1 MQKVTA
7 QFLKN
12 PHHIHWGFEAYR
24 LGEDEWGVW
33 LAVPA
38 GTRRWKGAAEHSPT
52 RNHAVFCAP
61 REGWWHLHYNG
72 PSDDTYSHFVDIC
85 TTPVWVS
92 EDRYEMIDLDLDVA
106 RAPDGT
112 MEIQD
117 EDEFEEHQV
126 IYGYT
131 AEMIMRAMEET
142 ERVYAALGALE
153 EPFGKVAADWLGEVV
168 AHFTGVALGPE

>member
-12 PHHIHWGFEAYR
+12 PDHIHWGFEAYR
-24 LGEDEWGVW
+24 MGEDEWGVW
-33 LAVPA
+33 VAVPA
-38 GTRRWKGAAEHSPT
+38 GTRRWKGAVEHSPT

-72 PSDDTYSHFVDIC
+72 PSDDAYTHFVDIC
-85 TTPVWVS
+85 TTPAWVG

-112 MEIQD
+112 VEVQD
-117 EDEFEEHQV
+117 EDEFEVHQV

-131 AEMIMRAMEET
+131 PEMILRAREET
-142 ERVYAALGALE
+142 DRTVTRLAAMS
-153 EPFGKVAADWLGEVV
+153 EPFDTIAASWLEQVV
-168 AHFTGVALGPE
+168 AQFTGVPFAPE